1 MHIIVF
7 YRNESVGNGANA
19 VNSELCRNRL
29 TNAKT
34 SVSLRLNEF
43 LSKNDVNALKRV
55 ISR

>member
-7 YRNESVGNGANA
+7 QRNESTGNGANA
-19 VNSELCRNRL
+19 LNYAKIEK

-34 SVSLRLNEF
+34 SISLRLNEF

>member
-7 YRNESVGNGANA
+7 YRNESIGNGANA

-34 SVSLRLNEF
+34 SVSLPLNEF

-55 ISR
+55 VSP